1 MDSRSK
7 TYIVCTNYQPTNLP
21 LELKIVE
28 SIPSNQVKLTLLS
41 SNKSSLRVQIETFN
55 YIGYFH
61 LLCYEKGIQMYGNIA
76 DIYATGKEIRYHTL
90 TDISLTRV

>member
-1 MDSRSK
+1 MSSTSK
-7 TYIVCTNYQPTNLP
+7 RNLVCTNYQPTNLP
-21 LELKIVE
+21 LEANIVE
-28 SIPSNQVKLTLLS
+28 SISSNQVKLTTISSNLS
-41 SNKSSLRVQIETFN
+41 SLNVQIETFN

-61 LLCYEKGIQMYGNIA
+61 LLCYEKGYQLYGNIA